1 MKSFFILFLVV
12 FFGSITNGK
21 MPNKEYREFDLYTE
35 SSFYKDG
42 KKFQVTELSLKQSNE
57 LRDILSKYNLFV
69 EGITES
75 TFPFIGTLAIFY
87 VTIDKKPYLLC
98 MINNTNHI
106 FAEKEVGRQEYHK
119 KLFWI
124 QEVDGNDNNME
135 QPEIRI
141 FESAALYL
149 ELEKF
154 LERAASPV
162 MKKD

>member
-69 EGITES
+69 EGKTES

-106 FAEKEVGRQEYHK
+106 FAEMEMTIIWNSR
-119 KLFWI
+119 KL
-124 QEVDGNDNNME
+124 G
-135 QPEIRI
+135 
-141 FESAALYL
+141 YL
-149 ELEKF
+149 NQQHYIWSWRNSWKGLH
-154 LERAASPV
+154 LPS
-162 MKKD
+162 

>member
-69 EGITES
+69 EGKTES
-75 TFPFIGTLAIFY
+75 TFPFT
-87 VTIDKKPYLLC
+87 C
-98 MINNTNHI
+98 
-106 FAEKEVGRQEYHK
+106 EK
-119 KLFWI
+119 
-124 QEVDGNDNNME
+124 N
-135 QPEIRI
+135 
-141 FESAALYL
+141 
-149 ELEKF
+149 F
-154 LERAASPV
+154 LESFCVILMNCPS
-162 MKKD
+162 M